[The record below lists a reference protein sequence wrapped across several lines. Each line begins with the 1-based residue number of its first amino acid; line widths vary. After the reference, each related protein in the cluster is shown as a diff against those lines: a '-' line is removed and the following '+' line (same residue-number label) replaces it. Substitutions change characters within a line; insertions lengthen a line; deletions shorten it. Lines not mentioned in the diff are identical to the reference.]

1 MKKEIEELSLLLENL
16 LDKKTLEIDSRL
28 ESRFYDLVEK
38 IKVLNNETKS
48 EKETPS
54 LDIGHINKLLEKIL
68 NKQKK
73 NSSLFEEFKNY
84 LEKKN
89 KKSL

>member
-16 LDKKTLEIDSRL
+16 LDKKTLEIDSKL
-28 ESRFYDLVEK
+28 ESKFYELVEK
-38 IKVLNNETKS
+38 IKVLNYETKS
-48 EKETPS
+48 DKETPS
-54 LDIGHINKLLEKIL
+54 FDIENKNKLLEKIL

>member
-1 MKKEIEELSLLLENL
+1 MKKEIEELSQLLEKL
-16 LDKKTLEIDSRL
+16 IDKKTLEIDSKL

-38 IKVLNNETKS
+38 IKILNNETKS
-48 EKETPS
+48 DKETPS
-54 LDIGHINKLLEKIL
+54 FNIEHINKLLEKIL

>member
-16 LDKKTLEIDSRL
+16 LDKKTLEIDSKL
-28 ESRFYDLVEK
+28 ESKFYELVEK
-38 IKVLNNETKS
+38 IKVLNYETKS
-48 EKETPS
+48 DKETPS
-54 LDIGHINKLLEKIL
+54 FDIGHINKLLEKIL

-89 KKSL
+89 EKSL

>member
-1 MKKEIEELSLLLENL
+1 MKKEIEELSQLLEKL
-16 LDKKTLEIDSRL
+16 IDKKTLEIDSKL

-48 EKETPS
+48 DKETPS
-54 LDIGHINKLLEKIL
+54 LDIEHINKLLEKIL

>member
-16 LDKKTLEIDSRL
+16 LDKKTLEIDSKL
-28 ESRFYDLVEK
+28 ESKFYELVEK
-38 IKVLNNETKS
+38 IKVLNYETKS
-48 EKETPS
+48 DKETPS
-54 LDIGHINKLLEKIL
+54 FDIGHINKLLEKIL